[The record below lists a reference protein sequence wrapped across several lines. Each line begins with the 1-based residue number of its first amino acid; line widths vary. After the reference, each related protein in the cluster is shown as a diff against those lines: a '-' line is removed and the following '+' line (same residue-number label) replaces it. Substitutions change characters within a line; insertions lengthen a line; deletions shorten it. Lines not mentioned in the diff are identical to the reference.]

1 LNASYPVQGI
11 YLKTWYVTT
20 INQIQIG
27 LHINDGYTGQQP
39 KVGNIYIPPSTS
51 TGWKWFNGTEITC
64 CYNVEQTIFIPK
76 ISARY
81 VQIRL
86 RGGSSTYSSDWGLR
100 QVKISKAATSIT
112 ANNTELFSFG
122 TSIGNISY
130 KPPVN
135 ANIRVAAYTNAGS
148 LLGVLTM
155 RNATRQRPLLE
166 QSLTTMP
173 LSPYS
178 NDAWSATLPW
188 NWMREGTLILIG
200 TSYPNVTSLALN
212 VLRLNNLAAWS
223 HHTLSRTKVVIFGN
237 ATDIASLETST
248 HDSSLLAKGMFNS
261 MPLSELRWEDAV
273 WYLPYLV
280 VTTSKGPKLVN
291 SEAQRRQ
298 VMTQAG
304 DIPGDEPPWQ
314 VLKEWGSNRHRVANI
329 GLGLSRTTESCCDSS
344 EYASGTSIFMGWALT
359 SNATGK
365 WTWNHI
371 GYWEY
376 WSAAAWV
383 GWCGMVPGDECGN
396 TLSHELGHSQTMGHF
411 VDVRPEIAD
420 EYPLAGVNMP
430 WHPWGYDTTSRRFRT
445 WYKASDPSKGKYDPM
460 NGGEDGNKETCFPQ
474 YTAYHAKWSQD
485 WAWDSPVLLAAG
497 MGQGVTSAGAYIY
510 SKSSR
515 KYEKLTQ
522 QTIQTAVKADAT
534 IPVEVS
540 VPVATIFGTIGNDL
554 SVCQIYPA
562 LFGSAGNTFA
572 LPTPLT
578 ANLPSVFTNAAHYVE
593 IRFKDGTT
601 ERALIAI
608 PKLLDAT
615 ELRHFSLT
623 VAVSRQP
630 VAADLY
636 QYDSAAYPGI
646 TSASTKRLLFSR
658 SIDVSSSALN
668 KALRGVVRV
677 GRGWLGGSTKM
688 IIDSVCI
695 SKQDCLTRA
704 ATLKWA
710 GAEGGQITF
719 ESVNIAQ
726 SASSAEGSQFVIKAM
741 RQQDGLPY
749 SITILATRFYDDN
762 GVSTLPLLDQSQQV
776 LQPDALFGATF
787 SIPYDLNKD
796 LGPGTYFTNSSD
808 DMISIK
814 ANQPG
819 GSIFAAFNVSVDFKI
834 LASTAT
840 ADISTGKVYTSTET
854 FYTPDSFVYF
864 LVTDPSIGPTTGT
877 WCGGDRDTLT
887 VQMFSSCTDQVVT
900 ASIKAQQLA
909 CGGYGQMSSGRGANN
924 CGHQIVL
931 TLDPYNLAL
940 NQNTWLVKFPG
951 CTFATHPGRPVPINA
966 FRWHEPEAGKLLGS
980 VILKIQVTTP
990 SLPMKPSKP
999 ARSPS
1004 SPNAKP
1010 FLVPA
1015 VTKPAPQIVK
1025 PFPAMKPVP
1034 VSKPKPVIKPVIK
1047 PAGSGP
1053 VRKPAPVPVVK
1064 PVASFPKPA
1073 LSPTVALSSSLPT
1086 SCSLIE
1092 ENVSFPGNDLSTAS
1106 SSKAEGCC
1114 SICAITS
1121 GCKAFSWSSGTCFLK
1136 TGKSSSAS
1144 SSGTRS
1150 AVLGSSYCASK
1161 RSDVDFYGNDIASVP
1176 GLSADECCLAC
1187 KLTNG
1192 CTAFTWFD
1200 GICWVKNFDT
1210 TGTAFAG
1217 AVSGTLW
1224 L

>member
-1 LNASYPVQGI
+1 
-11 YLKTWYVTT
+11 
-20 INQIQIG
+20 
-27 LHINDGYTGQQP
+27 
-39 KVGNIYIPPSTS
+39 
-51 TGWKWFNGTEITC
+51 
-64 CYNVEQTIFIPK
+64 
-76 ISARY
+76 
-81 VQIRL
+81 
-86 RGGSSTYSSDWGLR
+86 
-100 QVKISKAATSIT
+100 
-112 ANNTELFSFG
+112 
-122 TSIGNISY
+122 
-130 KPPVN
+130 
-135 ANIRVAAYTNAGS
+135 
-148 LLGVLTM
+148 
-155 RNATRQRPLLE
+155 
-166 QSLTTMP
+166 
-173 LSPYS
+173 
-178 NDAWSATLPW
+178 
-188 NWMREGTLILIG
+188 
-200 TSYPNVTSLALN
+200 
-212 VLRLNNLAAWS
+212 
-223 HHTLSRTKVVIFGN
+223 
-237 ATDIASLETST
+237 
-248 HDSSLLAKGMFNS
+248 
-261 MPLSELRWEDAV
+261 
-273 WYLPYLV
+273 
-280 VTTSKGPKLVN
+280 
-291 SEAQRRQ
+291 
-298 VMTQAG
+298 
-304 DIPGDEPPWQ
+304 
-314 VLKEWGSNRHRVANI
+314 
-329 GLGLSRTTESCCDSS
+329 
-344 EYASGTSIFMGWALT
+344 
-359 SNATGK
+359 
-365 WTWNHI
+365 
-371 GYWEY
+371 
-376 WSAAAWV
+376 
-383 GWCGMVPGDECGN
+383 
-396 TLSHELGHSQTMGHF
+396 
-411 VDVRPEIAD
+411 
-420 EYPLAGVNMP
+420 
-430 WHPWGYDTTSRRFRT
+430 
-445 WYKASDPSKGKYDPM
+445 
-460 NGGEDGNKETCFPQ
+460 
-474 YTAYHAKWSQD
+474 
-485 WAWDSPVLLAAG
+485 
-497 MGQGVTSAGAYIY
+497 
-510 SKSSR
+510 
-515 KYEKLTQ
+515 
-522 QTIQTAVKADAT
+522 
-534 IPVEVS
+534 
-540 VPVATIFGTIGNDL
+540 
-554 SVCQIYPA
+554 
-562 LFGSAGNTFA
+562 
-572 LPTPLT
+572 
-578 ANLPSVFTNAAHYVE
+578 
-593 IRFKDGTT
+593 
-601 ERALIAI
+601 
-608 PKLLDAT
+608 
-615 ELRHFSLT
+615 
-623 VAVSRQP
+623 
-630 VAADLY
+630 
-636 QYDSAAYPGI
+636 
-646 TSASTKRLLFSR
+646 
-658 SIDVSSSALN
+658 
-668 KALRGVVRV
+668 
-677 GRGWLGGSTKM
+677 
-688 IIDSVCI
+688 
-695 SKQDCLTRA
+695 
-704 ATLKWA
+704 
-710 GAEGGQITF
+710 
-719 ESVNIAQ
+719 
-726 SASSAEGSQFVIKAM
+726 M

-840 ADISTGKVYTSTET
+840 ADISTGKVYISTET

-887 VQMFSSCTDQVVT
+887 VQMFSSCTDQIVT

-1034 VSKPKPVIKPVIK
+1034 VSKPKPTFVKPAPVPAPKPAPIKPAPKPAK